1 MRHPLRWLAAWA
13 FLASLA
19 LVFFEGSPL
28 RGFHF
33 VFLGAFG
40 LVSFDPFHAL
50 PWLGNFFFLGS
61 FLARSGRFRTL
72 VVYLALTLAAFGLG
86 IDRVPGVDTP
96 AMVEVSPDM
105 GFWVWLSSFVLLAID
120 AAMGSWAG
128 IPTRQ
133 ER

>member
-1 MRHPLRWLAAWA
+1 MRWLAAWA

-19 LVFFEGSPL
+19 LIFFEGSPL

-72 VVYLALTLAAFGLG
+72 LVFLALSLASFALG
-86 IDRVPGVDTP
+86 INRIPGFDTP
-96 AMVEVSPDM
+96 AMVAVSP
-105 GFWVWLSSFVLLAID
+105 GTGLWVWLSSYALLAID
-120 AAMGSWAG
+120 AAVGARAG
-128 IPTRQ
+128 IPTRH
-133 ER
+133 ERKGG